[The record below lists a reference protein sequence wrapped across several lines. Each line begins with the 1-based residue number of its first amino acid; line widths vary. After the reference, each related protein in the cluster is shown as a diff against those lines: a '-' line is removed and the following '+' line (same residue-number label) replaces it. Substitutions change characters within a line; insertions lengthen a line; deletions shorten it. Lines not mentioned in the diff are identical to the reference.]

1 MATDPSKNNDPTD
14 NTPEG
19 EHEDAEDAGK
29 PAPKDAESAGSGE
42 SAKAAK
48 TGEPEESAKPAKTGP
63 SRSQT
68 TADKEKEADRA
79 DASSRTTL
87 HKDPVTGAGSAP
99 LGGDGDADILSSDH
113 DDLDADDDDGD
124 GDGDNARPLTGA
136 VPGGGFAAGAAA
148 VVSGGLGLASLT
160 GTSLGEML
168 RSRKELIGQIE
179 SSTSGQQGGG
189 GGDQI
194 DAFYSAPWHTA
205 ALLNGIFALAA
216 VIIGGVLLGLL
227 AQRAETRSWVKAVAL
242 AGVILGVLGL
252 LVAAG
257 MYFDL
262 FASAPE
268 LPDTPQ
274 APQPQQ

>member
-19 EHEDAEDAGK
+19 ELEDSEESGK
-29 PAPKDAESAGSGE
+29 PAPKDAESAE
-42 SAKAAK
+42 PAKSAKAA
-48 TGEPEESAKPAKTGP
+48 EPAEPAKSEP
-63 SRSQT
+63 SPRSQT
-68 TADKEKEADRA
+68 TAAKEKEADRA

-87 HKDPVTGAGSAP
+87 HKDPATGAGSAP
-99 LGGDGDADILSSDH
+99 LGSGGDADIISSDH
-113 DDLDADDDDGD
+113 DDLDLDADDGD
-124 GDGDNARPLTGA
+124 DANRPLTGT
-136 VPGGGFAAGAAA
+136 VPGGGFAAGGAA
-148 VVSGGLGLASLT
+148 VVSAGLGLASLT

-189 GGDQI
+189 GADQI
-194 DAFYSAPWHTA
+194 DAFYSSPWHTA
-205 ALLNGIFALAA
+205 ALLNGIFAVAA
-216 VIIGGVLLGLL
+216 VLIGAVLLGLL
-227 AQRAETRSWVKAVAL
+227 AKRAETSSWVKAVAL
-242 AGVILGVLGL
+242 GGIILGVLGL

-262 FASAPE
+262 FASTPE

-274 APQPQQ
+274 APAPQG